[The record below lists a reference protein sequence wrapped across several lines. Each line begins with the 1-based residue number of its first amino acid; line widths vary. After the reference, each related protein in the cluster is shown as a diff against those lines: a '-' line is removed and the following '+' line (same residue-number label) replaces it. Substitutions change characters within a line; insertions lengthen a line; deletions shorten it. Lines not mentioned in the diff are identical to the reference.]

1 MLSRSKYVA
10 FPTPRAALEK
20 HDDVELSTNG
30 RSQKQVRTS
39 RFMRR
44 NRTTKQTHVEFEVMP
59 TTALNM
65 HIYVRAS
72 LSLSLHIYIYIY
84 ICLYIYIYIIYIY
97 THDNAS
103 DNQRFRPPGQG
114 DAVRRGPFL
123 KGTAVCVLCFVLC
136 VVCMCVCVL
145 CVCVC
150 VCGFVSFCV
159 LFLFYV
165 CCLRFV
171 YFLWCVLCVQQTCS
185 FSFDSLSIRSQRA
198 PWPLHAD
205 RRRELKGAKA
215 PDEPGS
221 A

>member
-1 MLSRSKYVA
+1 MA

-84 ICLYIYIYIIYIY
+84 ICLYIYIYISYTYIHM
-97 THDNAS
+97 TTQAIINAS
-103 DNQRFRPPGQG
+103 APQAKVMRCEEGHFSR
-114 DAVRRGPFL
+114 ALLFVF
-123 KGTAVCVLCFVLC
+123 CVLC
-136 VVCMCVCVL
+136 CVL

-150 VCGFVSFCV
+150 VCCV
-159 LFLFYV
+159 YV
-165 CCLRFV
+165 CVCVVLCRFV
-171 YFLWCVLCVQQTCS
+171 CCFFFTCVVCVLCIFCGVCCV
-185 FSFDSLSIRSQRA
+185 FSKHAVSHSILCLSGLSV
-198 PWPLHAD
+198 L
-205 RRRELKGAKA
+205 
-215 PDEPGS
+215 PGRCTRT
-221 A
+221 AVGN